1 MEADEL
7 LLLVAGGD
15 QKAFEELYGLV
26 SGPVFGL
33 VRRVVR
39 DPAQSEEVAQ
49 EVLLELWRSAAK
61 FDPGRGS
68 ALSWILTLAHRRAVD
83 RVRSARA
90 AGERE
95 QREAWRAHH
104 PAFDQVTEE
113 VEAGL
118 EREWVRRCL
127 DRLTALQRQSVTL
140 AYYEGYTYREVA
152 ERLSLPLGTVKTRMR
167 DGLTR
172 LRECLGGSG
181 MSLFRREDLHSL
193 AAPYALD
200 ALEPAERVRFEKHLK
215 DCDRCAAEVRA
226 LSEDAVRLAWS
237 AAAPA
242 PAALRDRVMAAVL
255 TTPQD
260 PVPQGRHASRHARVR
275 RSCRRTC
282 GAPSRRRDSAC
293 GAGSRCS
300 CRSPRPPPPRPS
312 SSPRCSPSR
321 RTGPRTSWTAE
332 QDRSREIAHVL
343 AAPDARATQRPG
355 RAGPDHRSGRFR
367 FGGER
372 GGHPRRIRR
381 PRRAAEC
388 TSCGSCARTRN
399 HAPSGSSRATR
410 PWSRPVST
418 RRRRHWP

>member
-7 LLLVAGGD
+7 LVLVAGGD

-39 DPAQSEEVAQ
+39 DPAQSEEVSQ
-49 EVLLELWRSAAK
+49 EVLLELWRSAGR

-95 QREAWRAHH
+95 QREARRSHH

-172 LRECLGGSG
+172 MRDCLGGV
-181 MSLFRREDLHSL
+181 
-193 AAPYALD
+193 A
-200 ALEPAERVRFEKHLK
+200 
-215 DCDRCAAEVRA
+215 
-226 LSEDAVRLAWS
+226 
-237 AAAPA
+237 
-242 PAALRDRVMAAVL
+242 
-255 TTPQD
+255 
-260 PVPQGRHASRHARVR
+260 
-275 RSCRRTC
+275 
-282 GAPSRRRDSAC
+282 
-293 GAGSRCS
+293 
-300 CRSPRPPPPRPS
+300 
-312 SSPRCSPSR
+312 
-321 RTGPRTSWTAE
+321 
-332 QDRSREIAHVL
+332 
-343 AAPDARATQRPG
+343 
-355 RAGPDHRSGRFR
+355 
-367 FGGER
+367 
-372 GGHPRRIRR
+372 
-381 PRRAAEC
+381 
-388 TSCGSCARTRN
+388 
-399 HAPSGSSRATR
+399 
-410 PWSRPVST
+410 
-418 RRRRHWP
+418 